1 MRKCSRSFTSS
12 TKSRPTIRDTQWY
25 KDGFVAESLQGAT
38 QRFRLFKLMIQ
49 AAYSPRR
56 RAQEYSIKSLT
67 FY

>member
-56 RAQEYSIKSLT
+56 LAQEYSYKKPD
-67 FY
+67 F